1 MSNIATKKKKD
12 NYWEDVYAVVR
23 LVPFGRVTTY
33 GAIAEY
39 LRLGSPRMVG
49 WALNHLMSDG
59 PVPAHRVI
67 NRIGEL
73 SGRHQ
78 FASPTMMQELLE
90 VEGIVVIEHKVRDFK
105 TLFWHPLTELEEDSD
120 LG

>member
-1 MSNIATKKKKD
+1 MKHQKKKD
-12 NYWEDVYAVVR
+12 NYWEDVYAVTR

-33 GAIAEY
+33 GSIAEY

-49 WALNHLMSDG
+49 WALNHIMTDS

-67 NRIGEL
+67 NRNGEL
-73 SGRHQ
+73 TGRHQ
-78 FASPTMMQELLE
+78 FATPTMMQELLE

-105 TLFWHPLTELEEDSD
+105 TLFWHPMAELVEDAD